1 MTHPRTAPAPL
12 AAVAGSLGLCLSA
25 AVLAGAPA
33 PTAPSA
39 AQSGPAAAPADGSAD
54 GSASPTV
61 EAAPADRSES
71 GGEDGGASPWAW
83 ALDALGLLAVA
94 GGATVEQ
101 ARAEQHGPVAE

>member
-1 MTHPRTAPAPL
+1 MTHPRTAPVPL

-54 GSASPTV
+54 GSASPTA

-94 GGATVEQ
+94 GGVVLT
-101 ARAEQHGPVAE
+101 RRTGAERG